1 MVREQI
7 IEQLELINAANNAVE
22 IYILAQ
28 PEITAG
34 NNLSVEF
41 YKARLEQSLPSSI
54 IDLFYPVIT
63 KKLIEKDY
71 DVMEYDP
78 SITPDR
84 TVVWEQNSNAV
95 PFYNIFLNL
104 LNTTENI
111 NWYDNDSLAYD
122 DIWAYWIKI
131 YGNGNTF
138 YLIKKVTSSKVI
150 RTGGKLALIFSHDV
164 FSKLESDVLTMD
176 GTFDALY
183 CNQFL
188 LFENK
193 QNFEKALLYEDVKQ
207 VVAIET
213 LDEIGQIGFIENFE
227 MVRNFLKDDY
237 HSINKLNKI
246 KSKPYFS
253 TLTFAMCKRIIADYD
268 VDVVIDEANQKFS
281 ITSKAQ
287 AKHFIKVLND
297 DYLKSEMTNYKYAA
311 NSKEDI

>member
-1 MVREQI
+1 MEREQI
-7 IEQLELINAANNAVE
+7 IEQLQQINVANNAVE

-28 PEITAG
+28 PEINA
-34 NNLSVEF
+34 NHNLSVEF
-41 YKARLEQSLPSSI
+41 YKARLEQNLPSSI
-54 IDLFYPVIT
+54 IDLYYPVIE
-63 KKLIEKDY
+63 KKLIEKEY

-78 SITPDR
+78 AIIPDR
-84 TVVWEQNSNAV
+84 TVVWEQNSDEV
-95 PFYNIFLNL
+95 PFYTFFLNQ

-111 NWYDNDSLAYD
+111 NRYNSDNLAYD

-131 YGNGNTF
+131 YGNGNTY

-150 RTGGKLALIFSHDV
+150 RTGGKLALIFSHDI

-193 QNFEKALLYEDVKQ
+193 QNFEKALLYEEVKQ
-207 VVAIET
+207 GIAIET
-213 LDEIGQIGFIENFE
+213 LDEIGQRGFIENFE

-253 TLTFAMCKRIIADYD
+253 ALTFGMCKKIIADYG

-281 ITSKAQ
+281 ISSKAQ

-297 DYLKSEMTNYKYAA
+297 DYLKSEMTNYKYSA

>member
-1 MVREQI
+1 MNRAQI
-7 IEQLELINAANNAVE
+7 IEQLAQINAANNAVE

-28 PEITAG
+28 PELNNE
-34 NNLSVEF
+34 NNLEVEF
-41 YKARLEQSLPSSI
+41 YKARLEQNLPQSI
-54 IDLFYPVIT
+54 INLFYPVIE
-63 KKLIEKDY
+63 KKLIEKEY

-84 TVVWEQNSNAV
+84 TVVWEQGSDEV

-104 LNTTENI
+104 LATTENV
-111 NWYDNDSLAYD
+111 NWYDSDNLAYD

-131 YGNGNTF
+131 YGNGNTY

-150 RTGGKLALIFSHDV
+150 RTGGKLALIFSHDI

-176 GTFDALY
+176 GTFDAIY
-183 CNQFL
+183 CNQYL
-188 LFENK
+188 IFENK

-246 KSKPYFS
+246 KSKPYFNA
-253 TLTFAMCKRIIADYD
+253 LTFAMCKKIIADYG
-268 VDVVIDEANQKFS
+268 VDVLIDEANQKFS
-281 ITSKAQ
+281 ISNKAQ

-297 DYLKSEMTNYKYAA
+297 DYLKSEMTLIKYAA
-311 NSKEDI
+311 NSKEGI